1 MSRHAR
7 LGRHGVLALLMLSL
21 MGCAGS
27 VGPVET
33 PPPPPT
39 TTTTSPP
46 TASPTSSPG
55 DDEPR
60 VLIECFYPDGSEVAT
75 FTRLEEAWASTNY
88 VRIDHCEAR
97 AAEPDEFEL
106 SDEEA
111 EVASVAEAD
120 LPGEDATEL
129 FLLTLAACVRLTP
142 EGDRGMASRPTSILE
157 AALVLCPEAPHAGL
171 IETELGTRG

>member
-1 MSRHAR
+1 MSPHVA
-7 LGRHGVLALLMLSL
+7 LGRQGGVALVFLMLSL
-21 MGCAGS
+21 AGCAGN
-27 VGPVET
+27 ET
-33 PPPPPT
+33 PDET
-39 TTTTSPP
+39 R
-46 TASPTSSPG
+46 SPTSSPG
-55 DDEPR
+55 TEPTGADEPR

-97 AAEPDEFEL
+97 AAEPGDFEL

-120 LPGEDATEL
+120 LPGEDPTEL
-129 FLLTLAACVRLTP
+129 FLRTLAACVRIAP
-142 EGDRGMASRPTSILE
+142 EGDLGMASQPTSILE

-171 IETELGTRG
+171 IETELGTRE